1 MRYHQYLK
9 SPIGYIKVV
18 ANDKQVLRL
27 SILKGDTVG
36 SDKKNHLTQEVIEQ
50 LKDYFYKDAKKF
62 DLPYE
67 IKGSKFV
74 KSVYA
79 EVLKIPY
86 ASTLTYTEVA
96 EKLGDPDKAS
106 AVGKVVAKN
115 KLPVIIPCHRVI
127 KSTGDAGTSSYGQD
141 KKQWLIDFEESYK
154 WFNCLGWI
162 MTYNREFKRMVA
174 GELYN
179 ASNKELK
186 KLYDAGQHFRYE
198 FSNTKPNE
206 HSKREKMIR
215 EVFGSVGANVR
226 IMPPLHVDY
235 GCNIYIGDNFY
246 ANYDCIFLD
255 VCPIIIGNNVMF
267 GPRVEIYTATHPLDA
282 EARNSQLESGKKVI
296 IGNNVWVGGS
306 VVIVPGVTIGDN
318 TVIGAGSVVTKDIPS
333 NVVAAGNPA
342 KVIRKLD
349 ESDKIYWRKQIEQY
363 YKDKAKENDEWNAY
377 VTIRLF

>member
-50 LKDYFYKDAKKF
+50 LKDYFYKDTKKF

-141 KKQWLIDFEESYK
+141 KKQWLIDFEESHK
-154 WFNCLGWI
+154 
-162 MTYNREFKRMVA
+162 
-174 GELYN
+174 
-179 ASNKELK
+179 
-186 KLYDAGQHFRYE
+186 
-198 FSNTKPNE
+198 
-206 HSKREKMIR
+206 
-215 EVFGSVGANVR
+215 
-226 IMPPLHVDY
+226 
-235 GCNIYIGDNFY
+235 
-246 ANYDCIFLD
+246 
-255 VCPIIIGNNVMF
+255 
-267 GPRVEIYTATHPLDA
+267 
-282 EARNSQLESGKKVI
+282 
-296 IGNNVWVGGS
+296 
-306 VVIVPGVTIGDN
+306 
-318 TVIGAGSVVTKDIPS
+318 
-333 NVVAAGNPA
+333 
-342 KVIRKLD
+342 
-349 ESDKIYWRKQIEQY
+349 
-363 YKDKAKENDEWNAY
+363 
-377 VTIRLF
+377 